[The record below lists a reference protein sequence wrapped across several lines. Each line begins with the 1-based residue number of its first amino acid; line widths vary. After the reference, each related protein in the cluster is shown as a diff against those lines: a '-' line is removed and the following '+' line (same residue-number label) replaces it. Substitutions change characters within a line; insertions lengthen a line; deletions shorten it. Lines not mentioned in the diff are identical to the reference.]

1 MKTYKLIKQAIS
13 RELADF
19 IYLYFLN
26 KRKVVLYFF
35 ESKYISPFAEEWG
48 RWDDPQVPNTYSH
61 YSDLVMET
69 LLQQIK
75 PLMEI
80 ETQASL
86 IETYSYARIY
96 KKGDELK
103 KHIDRPSCEVSCTM
117 NLGGEMWPIFL
128 DSEEIL
134 LNPGDMLIYRGHEI
148 EHWREPFMG
157 NNCAQVFLH
166 YNEKNGEFNNTNK
179 YDGRPFLG
187 LPAWFK
193 EEKK

>member
-1 MKTYKLIKQAIS
+1 
-13 RELADF
+13 
-19 IYLYFLN
+19 
-26 KRKVVLYFF
+26 
-35 ESKYISPFAEEWG
+35 
-48 RWDDPQVPNTYSH
+48 
-61 YSDLVMET
+61 
-69 LLQQIK
+69 
-75 PLMEI
+75 
-80 ETQASL
+80 
-86 IETYSYARIY
+86 
-96 KKGDELK
+96 
-103 KHIDRPSCEVSCTM
+103 M